1 MIAKATIKRIG
12 SLFFL
17 GIFLWFYA
25 VKDLHDILHADDQHC
40 HAQNAK
46 HFHNQEHHCPICE
59 FEFPSFDDQT
69 PHVAVSSHNFF
80 NKAQNLYTVQ
90 VISFEPVSLS
100 PSRAPP
106 VVA

>member
-1 MIAKATIKRIG
+1 MAKTTIRKVG

-25 VKDLHDILHADDQHC
+25 VKDLHAILHYGEDHC
-40 HAQNAK
+40 HVQNAK
-46 HFHNQEHHCPICE
+46 HFHAKEHHCPICE
-59 FEFPSFDDQT
+59 FEFPGFDNQK
-69 PHVAVSSHNFF
+69 PKIEVSSLSFF
-80 NKAQNLYTVQ
+80 IKVQNLYTIQ
-90 VISFEPVSLS
+90 VISCEPVSLS